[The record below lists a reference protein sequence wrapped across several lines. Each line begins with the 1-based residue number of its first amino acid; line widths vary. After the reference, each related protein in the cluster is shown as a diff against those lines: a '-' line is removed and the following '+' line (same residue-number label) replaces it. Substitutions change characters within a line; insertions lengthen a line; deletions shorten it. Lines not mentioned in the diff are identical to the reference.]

1 MFHKALFR
9 LLIVLAAFSSTANA
23 NVAEIFLE
31 PYGSDAADGSTQN
44 RAVATLQRAIDLAA
58 QFDRTQVEK
67 VVIHVG
73 SGIYRGQYVKLDS
86 YHTRIDISI
95 KGAERNGIPVFD
107 GENKPI
113 TWFTL
118 NGQTQNGGRL
128 HIEGLQIRSYLT
140 AIAFVGNREEPNRSL
155 GGNIIRH
162 MIFSRIGQSDPKSS
176 LVSTAAIVFVNARN
190 NIVERNKFL
199 DIRNVKTCVKLHS
212 VYLAHHSS
220 NNKIIGNEFNGFCGS
235 PIRLRDGSNN
245 NFAIGN
251 LFLNVGSEALFDE
264 WYCNR
269 SITVGCTKKTPECP
283 SWGNQFFFNIVD
295 EPYFKAA
302 SPYVKVHVP
311 INPEGCENGSNQLLR
326 METHGNRPLSR

>member
-1 MFHKALFR
+1 MN
-9 LLIVLAAFSSTANA
+9 LAT
-23 NVAEIFLE
+23 
-31 PYGSDAADGSTQN
+31 
-44 RAVATLQRAIDLAA
+44 
-58 QFDRTQVEK
+58 QFDKTQVEK
-67 VVIHVG
+67 VVIRVG
-73 SGIYRGQYVKLDS
+73 SGIYGGQHVKLDS
-86 YHTRIDISI
+86 DHTRIDISI
-95 KGAERNGIPVFD
+95 EGAVSNGIPVFD

-118 NGQTQNGGRL
+118 NGQRQNGGRL
-128 HIEGLQIRSYLT
+128 HIEGLEIRNYLT
-140 AIAFVGNREEPNRSL
+140 AIAFVGSREEPNRSL

-162 MIFSRIGQSDPKSS
+162 MIFSRIGQSDPKSF

-190 NIVERNKFL
+190 NIVEKNKFFE
-199 DIRNVKTCVKLHS
+199 IRNVKTCGKLHS

-220 NNKIIGNEFNGFCGS
+220 NNKIIENEFNGFCGS

-251 LFLNVGSEALFDE
+251 LFLNVGSETLFDE

-295 EPYFKAA
+295 EPGLKAT

-311 INPEGCENGSNQLLR
+311 AIPEGCENGSNQLFR
-326 METHGNRPLSR
+326 IETHGNRSFGR